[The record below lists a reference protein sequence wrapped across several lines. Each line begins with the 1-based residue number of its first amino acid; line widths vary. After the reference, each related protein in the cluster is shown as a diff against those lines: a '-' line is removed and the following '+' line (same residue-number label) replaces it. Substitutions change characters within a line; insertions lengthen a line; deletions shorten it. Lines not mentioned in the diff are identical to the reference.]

1 MKILHGESEMLF
13 MLLRA
18 LLQVLPDMTA
28 STLSVCLSQA
38 VTAYSPVPLD
48 PIAGLFDQR
57 DGIFYSLEYILS
69 LPEPPLQY
77 SFSVIRPLKR
87 EQPKK
92 HSWSLVE
99 IFLLIGVVATLIA
112 AYFYGIDCLGY
123 LWMILLELHYFLVD
137 LPLRELYRYG
147 PHLVGWEGL
156 ELAEVCSRITYY
168 GNKDFWGR
176 NTEECLSIYQG
187 KEEAF
192 LRIARPIAYSVF
204 AIVAYIAVRHLIKSY
219 AESKRNRT
227 DRVVLETYNAFQTLV
242 RLANRQVYR
251 KKDD

>member
-38 VTAYSPVPLD
+38 VTAHSPVPLD

-123 LWMILLELHYFLVD
+123 LWMILLEFT
-137 LPLRELYRYG
+137 
-147 PHLVGWEGL
+147 GWSVE
-156 ELAEVCSRITYY
+156 S
-168 GNKDFWGR
+168 
-176 NTEECLSIYQG
+176 SP
-187 KEEAF
+187 
-192 LRIARPIAYSVF
+192 ARFIMA
-204 AIVAYIAVRHLIKSY
+204 K
-219 AESKRNRT
+219 K
-227 DRVVLETYNAFQTLV
+227 VL
-242 RLANRQVYR
+242 
-251 KKDD
+251 